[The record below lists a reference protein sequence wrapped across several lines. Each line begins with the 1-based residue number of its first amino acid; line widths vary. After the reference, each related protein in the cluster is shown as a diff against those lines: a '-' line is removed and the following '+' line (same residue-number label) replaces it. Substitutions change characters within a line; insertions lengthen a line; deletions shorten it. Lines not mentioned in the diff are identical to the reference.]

1 MSSGPSQPGTAVP
14 HDLLPQ
20 LLRQTLGAGVELAG
34 CQIGNQ
40 QHDTL
45 VLLLQLRRPAMKVV
59 AKLATPEAPLASA
72 FERTAM
78 LQRLVATQTTIPMPE
93 TLAVDTSCRV
103 WPWRYLIKTH
113 IPGQEWAA
121 AQRQMTGEE
130 LSDAYR
136 QIGSAV
142 AQLHTIRFPAFGEL
156 APDGSVQGAEP
167 YPVALQ
173 EHARSIIRSAR
184 LRELFFSA
192 LERQRPLFLDV
203 RGASLCHED
212 LHRHNI
218 LFTRHQ
224 GRWRL
229 ATILDFDKAWAGH
242 HETDL
247 ARLELWK
254 GMTSVEFWGPYE
266 AVCPI
271 APLYRERRPLYQLL
285 WCLEYARPSAEHLA
299 DTQRLCKELGLP
311 RLKRF
316 E

>member
-1 MSSGPSQPGTAVP
+1 MSSGSTLTGTAVP
-14 HDLLPQ
+14 HDLLLQ
-20 LLRQTLGAGVELAG
+20 LLKQTLGAGVELAG
-34 CQIGNQ
+34 CKIGNQ
-40 QHDTL
+40 QYDTL

-59 AKLATPEAPLASA
+59 AKLAAPTAPLAAA
-72 FERTAM
+72 FERTAL

-103 WPWRYLIKTH
+103 WPWRYFIKTH

-121 AQRQMTGEE
+121 ARRQMTGAE

-142 AQLHTIRFPAFGEL
+142 AQLHMIHFPAFGEL
-156 APDGSVQGAEP
+156 TADGSVQGDEP
-167 YPVALQ
+167 YPAALQ
-173 EHARSIIRSAR
+173 EHAQAIIRNAR

-212 LHRHNI
+212 LHKHNI
-218 LFTRHQ
+218 LFRRDR

-247 ARLELWK
+247 ARLELWR
-254 GMTSVEFWGPYE
+254 GMTRAEFWGPYE
-266 AVCPI
+266 AICPI
-271 APLYRERRPLYQLL
+271 APPYRERRALYQLL
-285 WCLEYARPSAEHLA
+285 WCLEYARPTAEHLA
-299 DTQRLCKELGLP
+299 DTQRLCRELGLSH
-311 RLKRF
+311 LEKF

>member
-1 MSSGPSQPGTAVP
+1 MSIGTTPAATVIP
-14 HDLLPQ
+14 HDLLLQ
-20 LLRQTLGAGVELAG
+20 LLRQTLGTGIELAG
-34 CQIGNQ
+34 CQIGNK

-45 VLLLQLRRPAMKVV
+45 VLLLRLRRPAMKLV
-59 AKLATPEAPLASA
+59 AKLAGPAAPQAAA
-72 FERTAM
+72 FERTA
-78 LQRLVATQTTIPMPE
+78 LLHRLVAAQTTIPMPE

-103 WPWRYLIKTH
+103 WPWRYFIRTY

-121 AQRQMTGEE
+121 ARPQMTGEE

-142 AQLHTIRFPAFGEL
+142 AQLHTIRFPAFGDL
-156 APDGSVQGAEP
+156 TADGSVQGDPP
-167 YPVALQ
+167 YTAALQ
-173 EHARSIIRSAR
+173 EHARSIITSAR

-192 LERQRPLFLDV
+192 LERQRPLFENV
-203 RGASLCHED
+203 GGASLCHED
-212 LHRHNI
+212 LHKHNI
-218 LFTRHQ
+218 LFRRDR

-247 ARLELWK
+247 ARLELWR
-254 GMTSVEFWGPYE
+254 GMTSAEFWGSYE

-271 APLYRERRPLYQLL
+271 APLYSERRAIYQLL
-285 WCLEYARPSAEHLA
+285 WCFEYARPTAEHLA
-299 DTQRLCKELGLP
+299 DTQRICKELGLP
-311 RLKRF
+311 RLERF